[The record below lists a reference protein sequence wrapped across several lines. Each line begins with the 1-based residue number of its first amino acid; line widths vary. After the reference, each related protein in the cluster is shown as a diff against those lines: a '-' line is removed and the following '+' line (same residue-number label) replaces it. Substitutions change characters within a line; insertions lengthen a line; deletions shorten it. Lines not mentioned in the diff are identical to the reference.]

1 MPPECGD
8 CHCQSMLPLFTVTC
22 VNCDKLSNARPWM
35 PPGRWSRFSLPVA
48 CIGATHCTTASLT
61 SWCDVRSRCRILRP
75 GWSLAHDDVTTSH
88 RCFASCTGFQRVS
101 YKIVTLVHL
110 CLSQAT
116 WLTTADSSPTPASDD
131 CVLLTLKHWSSVAHK
146 VLLATEHSL
155 RWNSL
160 PSDIRQSDL
169 SYGQFQMVTS
179 LGEVDLC

>member
-1 MPPECGD
+1 MQNGAAR
-8 CHCQSMLPLFTVTC
+8 LITGTRR
-22 VNCDKLSNARPWM
+22 CDHISPVLRQLHW
-35 PPGRWSRFSLPVA
+35 LPV
-48 CIGATHCTTASLT
+48 L
-61 SWCDVRSRCRILRP
+61 
-75 GWSLAHDDVTTSH
+75 
-88 RCFASCTGFQRVS
+88 QRVS
-101 YKIVTLVHL
+101 YKIVTLVHR

-131 CVLLTLKHWSSVAHK
+131 CVLPTLEHWSSVAHK